1 MLRIEKY
8 PDISVQW
15 LVVNDLS
22 TINVITIDI
31 CHSCVINLE
40 CKVWNQITF
49 QFYFLDI
56 FSNYCHLTLKVNVK
70 IPTTLTTLLPFHW
83 PWHSRTVIFSNKQY
97 EEFVDTKGA
106 IRIRISKKNRQHN
119 GQKKKYKRQ
128 SRIYKTRG
136 KQFLFH

>member
-1 MLRIEKY
+1 MLGIDKY

-56 FSNYCHLTLKVNVK
+56 FP
-70 IPTTLTTLLPFHW
+70 I
-83 PWHSRTVIFSNKQY
+83 TVILHVANI
-97 EEFVDTKGA
+97 KG
-106 IRIRISKKNRQHN
+106 QC
-119 GQKKKYKRQ
+119 
-128 SRIYKTRG
+128 
-136 KQFLFH
+136 